1 MVGLVTFF
9 CPCVTCAKT
18 WHRLHYNGDMS
29 GYEIVNVPV
38 SILSSLRLASIP
50 QSDSIHLTAHFLTN
64 RTKHKQCIAYGY
76 SVFCCTPLAHQF
88 LVCIPNAWQTFRIR
102 RIGDLGGT
110 CAADCAKT
118 WLCPCCSLIQNE
130 KESKLL
136 IEGRRTGFWGGDGA
150 GAGAGAEDV
159 IVQQPTG
166 GLGEEMVM
174 STIAQAV
181 GVKCAMVELPVTMEG
196 VDGQLAGSE
205 ADSGLENTDDTTK
218 TQPHTD
224 EIADPSTLS
233 DPITSEGTLN
243 NETST
248 SPIMVCSVATTTMFE
263 PPTPPTESIT
273 TSQHFGIAPTQDIL
287 SYAPSHSERSKKKWN
302 SDTTGQRVR
311 RKSERVVPNHLDC
324 FVPYMKFLE

>member
-1 MVGLVTFF
+1 
-9 CPCVTCAKT
+9 
-18 WHRLHYNGDMS
+18 MS
-29 GYEIVNVPV
+29 GYEIVNVP
-38 SILSSLRLASIP
+38 
-50 QSDSIHLTAHFLTN
+50 
-64 RTKHKQCIAYGY
+64 CIAYGY

-88 LVCIPNAWQTFRIR
+88 LVCIPNAWQPFRIR

-150 GAGAGAEDV
+150 GAGAGAGAEGV

-174 STIAQAV
+174 STIAQAE
-181 GVKCAMVELPVTMEG
+181 GVTCAMVELPVIMEG

-205 ADSGLENTDDTTK
+205 ADAGLENTDDTTK

-248 SPIMVCSVATTTMFE
+248 SPIMVCSVATTTIFE

-273 TSQHFGIAPTQDIL
+273 TSQHFEIAPTQDIL
-287 SYAPSHSERSKKKWN
+287 SYAPSHSERRKKKWN

-311 RKSERVVPNHLDC
+311 RKGERVVPNHLDC

>member
-1 MVGLVTFF
+1 M
-9 CPCVTCAKT
+9 
-18 WHRLHYNGDMS
+18 
-29 GYEIVNVPV
+29 
-38 SILSSLRLASIP
+38 
-50 QSDSIHLTAHFLTN
+50 
-64 RTKHKQCIAYGY
+64 
-76 SVFCCTPLAHQF
+76 
-88 LVCIPNAWQTFRIR
+88 
-102 RIGDLGGT
+102 GDLGGT

-150 GAGAGAEDV
+150 GAGAESV

-174 STIAQAV
+174 PSSAQAE
-181 GVKCAMVELPVTMEG
+181 GVTCAVVEPPVIMEG

-205 ADSGLENTDDTTK
+205 ADAGLENTDDTTK
-218 TQPHTD
+218 TRPHTD
-224 EIADPSTLS
+224 GIADPSTLS

>member
-38 SILSSLRLASIP
+38 SILSSLRLPSIQ
-50 QSDSIHLTAHFLTN
+50 QSSSIYLTLHSLTN

-76 SVFCCTPLAHQF
+76 SVFCCTPIAHQF

-136 IEGRRTGFWGGDGA
+136 IEGRRTGFWGGA